1 MFTDNFNRW
10 PLVLLYERNFENI
23 SSTGVDQS
31 FDFFY
36 LALNV
41 LNIRAARI
49 LFAIAVKNLSLPL
62 AEHILNLLA
71 HYDAI
76 TELKRHFCVLF
87 AVHHARYA
95 NFRNYV
101 FNLGNFRS

>member
-1 MFTDNFNRW
+1 MFTDNFNGWLR
-10 PLVLLYERNFENI
+10 VLLYERNTENI
-23 SSTGVDQS
+23 TSTGVDQS
-31 FDFFY
+31 FDFLY

-49 LFAIAVKNLSLPL
+49 LFAIAVKNLSLLL

-76 TELKRHFCVLF
+76 TELKRHFCVFF

-95 NFRNYV
+95 NFRNCV
-101 FNLGNFRS
+101 LNLRNFRS